1 MWLPPDGRWQ
11 HALSLIYVVRDIPG
25 VVEFK
30 IIQEAADNVR
40 VFLKVESNL
49 FPEDGN
55 SLIVEGF
62 RKRMGQDVDVRVEIV
77 DEIAKDASG
86 KYRYVVS
93 KVVEKFF

>member
-1 MWLPPDGRWQ
+1 M
-11 HALSLIYVVRDIPG
+11 VRDIPG

-40 VFLKVESNL
+40 VFLKLESTL
-49 FPEDGN
+49 FPEDGK

-62 RKRMGQDVDVRVEIV
+62 RKRMSQDVDVSVEMV

-93 KVVEKFF
+93 KVMELKLPKLVFLLQHG